1 MSQPPGSTHPPCGGI
16 TGGRP
21 RPARRRILDVASVI
35 WATGYRPDYHW
46 IQLPI
51 FDHAGH
57 PVHHR
62 GVVPAAPGLYFLGL
76 PFQTSPTSTHL
87 GGGGNA

>member
-1 MSQPPGSTHPPCGGI
+1 MEASPAAGHALPDGS
-16 TGGRP
+16 
-21 RPARRRILDVASVI
+21 ILDVASVI